1 MSELKSIE
9 EQVEMQK
16 KRAREFSELLSTL
29 TTVETKKKMLWAQ
42 IYEHAI
48 DDRTNAYIL
57 FTDLFVSSKG
67 SPAEHQLNGPVL
79 AKYIERMSRANDQI
93 LKLAELIQRAQD
105 QEESMSEDEIYNK
118 IQEK

>member
-1 MSELKSIE
+1 MSDIKSVE
-9 EQVEMQK
+9 EQVALQK
-16 KRAREFSELLSTL
+16 ERAKEFSELLSTL

-57 FTDLFVSSKG
+57 FTDLFISAKG
-67 SPAEHQLNGPVL
+67 SPSDHQLNGPVL

-105 QEESMSEDEIYNK
+105 QEAGISEDEIYNK